1 MNMNRPRLSDQQRRA
16 VEYME
21 GPVLVIAGPG
31 SGKTRVITERVRRL
45 LTEVP
50 GHFRVLALTFTN
62 KAANEMK
69 DRLSDLG
76 VARERA
82 FIGTLHSFCS
92 GMLAERGQ
100 SVGVG
105 ELPQIF
111 EQFQDRKQVLLQA
124 ALDDPLLS
132 EVLENIGDGKVRNQ
146 RVEQW
151 LQMISRVKTHPI
163 TSANLEDPMDQH
175 ILDAYNAGLR
185 ASGAYDFDDLLLL
198 AYRLLSEQP
207 KLADFYRRLYSHICI
222 DEAQDLNE
230 AQYAVITALC
240 GEEFRNVLMVG
251 DPKQAIYGFNSSSP
265 EFMYR
270 FRDDFHAEEIE
281 LTENFRSSQ
290 SVVDIARAL
299 EPNYL
304 ILGQLPVKGHA
315 EVLIGRNEVDEAKQI
330 VDKIKHLMS
339 VGHKD
344 VEGNITT
351 SSCAI
356 LGRTRFALL
365 AIETELKE
373 QHVPYYKR
381 ITANHQ
387 NESAIMD
394 EFQLGLRILANPKDQ
409 LHLSSLVKR
418 WNSETSL
425 NPFLNTAEEVV
436 AFLDSLARGSSEGH
450 AGVIVRAL
458 QSIALQKNRVNLLTG
473 IQILRS
479 FADELPEMDRD
490 QLYEDTCVMEYEWD
504 QYLRSDGPKSS
515 LAGFMTRMALGTGQ
529 QTASEGVA
537 LLTVH
542 SSKGLEFDVVFIAGM
557 CEGVF
562 PDYRA
567 KGKAKAE
574 AEERRNAFV
583 AVTRSKRL
591 LYLSYPKV
599 RRMPWGEEKLQKPS
613 TYLQIAGLL
622 G

>member
-1 MNMNRPRLSDQQRRA
+1 MSKPWLSDQQRRA
-16 VEYME
+16 VDHTG
-21 GPVLVIAGPG
+21 GPMLVIAGPG

-76 VARERA
+76 EARERA

-132 EVLENIGDGKVRNQ
+132 EVLDNIGDGKVRNQ

-151 LQMISRVKTHPI
+151 LQMISWVKTHPI
-163 TSANLEDPMDQH
+163 TCPTLDDPMDQH

-207 KLADFYRRLYSHICI
+207 KLADFYRRLYSFICI

-230 AQYAVITALC
+230 AQYAVVTALC

-281 LTENFRSSQ
+281 LSENFRSSQ
-290 SVVDIARAL
+290 AVVDIARAL

-304 ILGQLPVKGHA
+304 IQGQLPIKGHA
-315 EVLIGRNEVDEAKQI
+315 EVLVGQNEADEARRI
-330 VDKIKHLMS
+330 VDTIKHLMNA
-339 VGHKD
+339 GHED
-344 VEGNITT
+344 VEGDITT

-373 QHVPYYKR
+373 QGVPYYKR

-394 EFQLGLRILANPKDQ
+394 EFQLGLRILANPKDR
-409 LHLSSLVKR
+409 LHLSSLVKK
-418 WNSETSL
+418 WNSDTSVSQ
-425 NPFLNTAEEVV
+425 FLNSAEEVV
-436 AFLDSLARGSSEGH
+436 AFLGALASNSSERH
-450 AGVIVRAL
+450 SEVIVRAL
-458 QSIALQKNRVNLLTG
+458 QSIALQRNRVNLMTG
-473 IQILRS
+473 IQILRT
-479 FADELPEMDRD
+479 FADGLPEMDRD
-490 QLYEDTCVMEYEWD
+490 QIYEDICVLEYEWD
-504 QYLRSDGPKSS
+504 QYLRSDGLKSS
-515 LAGFMTRMALGTGQ
+515 LAGFMSRMALGTGQ
-529 QTASEGVA
+529 QTALEGVA

-557 CEGVF
+557 VEGVF

-567 KGKAKAE
+567 KGKADTE

-591 LYLSYPKV
+591 LYFSYPQLRK
-599 RRMPWGEEKLQKPS
+599 MPWGEEKLQKPS
-613 TYLQIAGLL
+613 SYLQVTGLL
-622 G
+622 A